1 MLEWK
6 NNSGKQL
13 SSEKWL
19 VIHHNA
25 KLKERTEFI
34 KNNIKSTDKIIM
46 DIGCGPGLWM
56 KLLDEFL
63 TEECTLIGVDSDKTA
78 IESANERLRHSN
90 SNINL
95 INCNVEEYVYNL
107 PNADLILLFNMFC
120 FIDGPDYFL
129 EALRSKLNPGGR
141 IIIRQYDG
149 SNIRIGPMEEKTRK
163 LIDNSLFSSISLS
176 NQFHHYDL
184 DRVFG
189 AIENSSFTFKKIEME
204 IFFKKTP
211 YSNEVRLYLEE
222 HIKWTNEYIS
232 EEAQIKLNEWKTKQ
246 FEKFSYCTE
255 VDLVATLS

>member
-1 MLEWK
+1 MIDWK

-13 SSEKWL
+13 SSEQWL

-25 KLKERTEFI
+25 KLKERTGFI
-34 KNNIKSTDKIIM
+34 KRNIKSTDKVIM

-56 KLLDEFL
+56 KLLDKFL
-63 TEECTLIGVDSDKTA
+63 TKECTLIGVDTDYSA
-78 IESANERLRHSN
+78 IESANARLKHSN
-90 SNINL
+90 SNINF
-95 INCNVEEYVYNL
+95 INCNVEDYVYNL

-120 FIDGPDYFL
+120 YIDCPNHFL
-129 EALRSKLNPGGR
+129 EKLRSKLNPGGR

-149 SNIRIGPMEEKTRK
+149 SNIRLGPMEEKTRK

-184 DRVFG
+184 DRVFET
-189 AIENSSFTFKKIEME
+189 IENSSFANKKIEME

-211 YSNEVRLYLEE
+211 YSSEVRLYLEE
-222 HIKWTNEYIS
+222 HIKWTNEYIG
-232 EEAQIKLNEWKTKQ
+232 EDAKIKLNEWKVKQ
-246 FEKFSYCTE
+246 FDKFSYCTE